1 VVGEESEVKGGYVM
15 RTRFNK
21 NDTVTIS
28 QMPRD
33 LYWAIDSILRSSER
47 AFEWNEEESAWWSNT
62 DFICELSPKEKEM
75 LDKHKWSI

>member
-1 VVGEESEVKGGYVM
+1 M

-28 QMPRD
+28 QMPKD

-75 LDKHKWSI
+75 LDKHRWSI

>member
-1 VVGEESEVKGGYVM
+1 M

-28 QMPRD
+28 QMPMD

-62 DFICELSPKEKEM
+62 DFICELSPNEKEM
-75 LDKHKWSI
+75 LDKHRWSI